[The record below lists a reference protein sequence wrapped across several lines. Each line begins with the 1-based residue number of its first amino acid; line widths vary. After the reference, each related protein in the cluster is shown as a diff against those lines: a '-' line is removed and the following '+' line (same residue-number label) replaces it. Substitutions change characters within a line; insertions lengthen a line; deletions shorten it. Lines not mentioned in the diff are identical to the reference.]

1 MRSITLSLIVC
12 VLTLFW
18 GCSDNYHVMMRN
30 WVGTDEG
37 DLTRGWGKPVEKST
51 AAGSIFYVYKE
62 DGGAPSGCT
71 TTFKLVDGVVDSFD
85 YDGEGCVGDFYTH
98 SSN

>member
-1 MRSITLSLIVC
+1 MRAIKLILC
-12 VLTLFW
+12 LLFLAFW
-18 GCSDNYHVMMRN
+18 GCSNNYHVMMRN

-37 DLTRGWGKPVEKST
+37 DLTRGWGQPVEKST
-51 AAGSIFYVYKE
+51 VGDSTFYVYLE

-71 TTFKLVDGVVDSFD
+71 TTFELVDGVVDSFD

-98 SSN
+98 SSQ